1 MSSMST
7 LRFDPFSDL
16 DRLTS
21 DWFNGL
27 GGPRA
32 PRWAPMDAYRAGD
45 HYVVHFDLPGI
56 NADSLEVTAENNT
69 LTVRAERRPAAPDGA
84 QYVVSERPMGSFS
97 RQMVLGDGLDL
108 EKVSADY
115 RDGVLTVTIPVAE
128 RANPRRISIGRSDNG
143 REMGNHKTGDHKVI
157 EGAGT

>member
-1 MSSMST
+1 MST
-7 LRFDPFSDL
+7 LRFDPFRDL
-16 DRLTS
+16 DRLAG
-21 DWFNGL
+21 DWFNL
-27 GGPRA
+27 GGLRA

-45 HYVVHFDLPGI
+45 TYVVHFDLPGI
-56 NADSLEVTAENNT
+56 SADSLEVTAENNT

-84 QYVVSERPMGSFS
+84 EYVVSERPMGSFS

-128 RANPRRISIGRSDNG
+128 QAKPRRISIGRSG
-143 REMGNHKTGDHKVI
+143 GDHQVI
-157 EGAGT
+157 EGSSH